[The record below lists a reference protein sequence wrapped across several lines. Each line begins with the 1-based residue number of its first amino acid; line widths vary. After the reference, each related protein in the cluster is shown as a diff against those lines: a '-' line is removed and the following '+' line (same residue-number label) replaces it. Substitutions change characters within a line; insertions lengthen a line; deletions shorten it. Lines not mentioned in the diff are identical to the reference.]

1 MTRDETQRRMTLLV
15 RRWDASSETQGAFA
29 RRHGVSHGKLR
40 YWARRVER
48 QPGSATPMAFAPVQV
63 VDSTTLDTAAIDVTL
78 VTGDRLVVRAG
89 VSGELVR
96 AVLAA
101 LRAPC

>member
-1 MTRDETQRRMTLLV
+1 
-15 RRWDASSETQGAFA
+15 
-29 RRHGVSHGKLR
+29 
-40 YWARRVER
+40 
-48 QPGSATPMAFAPVQV
+48 MAFAPVQV
-63 VDSTTLDTAAIDVTL
+63 VDSTTIDTGAIDVTL